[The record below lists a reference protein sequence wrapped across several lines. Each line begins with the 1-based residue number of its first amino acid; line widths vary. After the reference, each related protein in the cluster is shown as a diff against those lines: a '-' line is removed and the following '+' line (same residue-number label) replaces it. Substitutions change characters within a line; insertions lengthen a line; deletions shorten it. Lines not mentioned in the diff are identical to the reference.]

1 MDRSGEPPIWWPSL
15 LRLPGIGRD
24 KYLELDD
31 GLLGCARGHCA
42 LAHGRRRMQEDLI
55 QNVRVRACS
64 APHAGGPWPFL
75 GPTTSCQAR
84 SPCPLMGP
92 TTPCCGEVGAACFVF
107 LAFWAMSGM
116 VWVTVKFGNFGGVF
130 NEEVF
135 GQARGLTLP
144 RSRSSLLWVFTF
156 GRWERC
162 PAGARQSGLYRR
174 LHGLARRGVC
184 HLQARRP
191 RLERKTRFCVAVVRV
206 RSLAALGFPTLAQDL
221 NRRLLM
227 YSSQG
232 LHRGPTHGLAVVP
245 TAERVPRRDR
255 CGDVAG
261 GIPAPE
267 RSVRDP
273 NFFVRRGPPPPE
285 GCVPLLGRGGWKVRR
300 PDLLHEAAVKRRP
313 STAGRRAAR
322 RTFTGVC
329 GGATASVVVPGQRPA
344 PCHGGCFRISA
355 RSTSFV
361 YRFCDRVFSC

>member
-1 MDRSGEPPIWWPSL
+1 
-15 LRLPGIGRD
+15 
-24 KYLELDD
+24 
-31 GLLGCARGHCA
+31 
-42 LAHGRRRMQEDLI
+42 
-55 QNVRVRACS
+55 
-64 APHAGGPWPFL
+64 
-75 GPTTSCQAR
+75 
-84 SPCPLMGP
+84 MGP
-92 TTPCCGEVGAACFVF
+92 TTPCCREVGAACFVF
-107 LAFWAMSGM
+107 LAFWAVSGM
-116 VWVTVKFGNFGGVF
+116 VWFTVKFGNFGGVF

-174 LHGLARRGVC
+174 LHGLAHRGVS
-184 HLQARRP
+184 HLQALLGLAHNGVSHSRARRS
-191 RLERKTRFCVAVVRV
+191 RLERKTRFCVAVVRI

-245 TAERVPRRDR
+245 TAERVPRRGR

-313 STAGRRAAR
+313 STAGRRAACR
-322 RTFTGVC
+322 AFTGVC
-329 GGATASVVVPGQRPA
+329 GGATASVVVLGQ
-344 PCHGGCFRISA
+344 
-355 RSTSFV
+355 
-361 YRFCDRVFSC
+361 